1 MGYSNDRL
9 SLAQEIKETLEV
21 NGQWTPKNYAG
32 SDIIMAVGK
41 ALAAKD
47 AEIAKL
53 REENQRIAKQAKI
66 EVLEGILANAE
77 NWHFENYGYPLRGE
91 TGHEAVAIELR
102 ETLNQLEGER

>member
-53 REENQRIAKQAKI
+53 REENKQLRKASEMIAPRPTWKEFAKCIEVQAKI
-66 EVLEGILANAE
+66 EVLKEVLVE
-77 NWHFENYGYPLRGE
+77 
-91 TGHEAVAIELR
+91 
-102 ETLNQLEGER
+102 ERDDE